1 MLQSDQ
7 NENNK
12 KTMYAKLSS
21 NNAKEDNKKDK
32 DIKQKDKKE
41 TDGKDKDSSEIKA
54 KEPKT
59 PDEIEKQFGKLKE
72 LAFLDLKDLR
82 DPLPEESKF
91 K

>member
-32 DIKQKDKKE
+32 DSKEKDE
-41 TDGKDKDSSEIKA
+41 TDGKNKDSSEIKA

-72 LAFLDLKDLR
+72 LAFLDLKDLK